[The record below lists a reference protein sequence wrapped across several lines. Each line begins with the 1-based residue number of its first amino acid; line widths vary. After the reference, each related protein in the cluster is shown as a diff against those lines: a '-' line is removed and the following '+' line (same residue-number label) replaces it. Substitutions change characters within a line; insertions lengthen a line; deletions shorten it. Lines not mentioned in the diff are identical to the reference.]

1 MNRNCLVSCIVAG
14 VAFAWLAVIVCAG
27 SQPVWDRL
35 VLEQLHSWRGVN
47 QDAFWIAVT
56 RTGGLRGVATILC
69 GVMLLLALRRQFTAA
84 LFLAVSYLG
93 AEICHV
99 SIKQIFARERPALWT
114 SPAPEYSY
122 SFPSGHALVSA
133 AVVFALIVVLEK
145 SFWQRVA
152 MVAGIVFV
160 GLVGFSRSYLGVHYP
175 SDVLAS
181 WSLAIGW
188 IALLVLAGR
197 AGDGRSPGPARFCC
211 KSSLG
216 LLALPLVL
224 PLGYAAH
231 SLSTDNFHVVVRG
244 QAYRAGQMSP
254 ALLMRTVEHYGIKS
268 ILNLRGANP
277 TERWYEGEIAIASK
291 LNVEHYDRRLDSGS
305 ELTIE
310 EMDDLVALL
319 RNSPKPILI
328 HCEGGADRSGLVSAL
343 YRFALNGRKPKEAD
357 RELVLWY
364 GHLPLIW
371 PKVRAMDRSF
381 RRYAINHTKR

>member
-1 MNRNCLVSCIVAG
+1 MNRNYLVTCIVAG
-14 VAFAWLAVIVCAG
+14 AVFACLAVIVGTG

-35 VLEQLHSWRGVN
+35 VLEQLHSWGSVN

-56 RTGGLRGVATILC
+56 RTGGLHGVATILC
-69 GVMLLLALRRQFTAA
+69 GVLLLLVLRRQLTAA

-99 SIKQIFARERPALWT
+99 SIKQIFARERPALWA
-114 SPAPEYSY
+114 SPAPEYTY

-133 AVVFALIVVLEK
+133 AVMFALIVVLEK
-145 SFWQRVA
+145 SLWRWVVT
-152 MVAGIVFV
+152 VAGIVFV
-160 GLVGFSRSYLGVHYP
+160 GLVGISRSYLGVHYP

-181 WSLAIGW
+181 WSLALGW

-197 AGDGRSPGPARFCC
+197 AGDGRSPGPPRFCC
-211 KSSLG
+211 KPLLG
-216 LLALPLVL
+216 LLALLLVL

-231 SLSTDNFHVVVRG
+231 AWSTDNFHAVVRG

-254 ALLMRTVEHYGIKS
+254 ALLTRTVEHYGIKS

-277 TERWYEGEIAIASK
+277 TERWYKGEIAIASN
-291 LNVEHYDRRLDSGS
+291 LNVEHFDRRLNSGS

-310 EMDDLVALL
+310 DMDDLVALL

-328 HCEGGADRSGLVSAL
+328 HCKGGADRSGLVSAL
-343 YRFALNGRKPKEAD
+343 YRFALDGGRAKEAD

-381 RRYAINHTKR
+381 WRYATNHVGR